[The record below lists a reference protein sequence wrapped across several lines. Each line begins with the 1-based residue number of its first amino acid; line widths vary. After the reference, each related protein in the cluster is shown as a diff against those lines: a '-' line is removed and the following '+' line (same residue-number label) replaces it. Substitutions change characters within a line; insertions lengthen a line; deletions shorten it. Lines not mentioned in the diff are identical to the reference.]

1 MKIGIVANVN
11 YNEDHILDK
20 LVVETN
26 ENGLLSEINIE
37 NLPKERLFLGDLVY
51 VNEDSVTRV
60 NDDLSLDDKSIVNEL
75 YLLKKQYLKRFKEI
89 ISSLEHQAIKQD
101 HLDKPIRLIKR
112 SIELQKFLV
121 EKCLEKLNGDKT
133 FIKNWEE
140 LAKLPANEKY
150 KIVMNGDGCSGHI
163 VPVDDNVELKM
174 GINWI
179 YLTSHTFYGPNYE
192 ESTKLLN
199 KFGFNVQLDKLDK
212 EKEEM
217 KTITR

>member
-37 NLPKERLFLGDLVY
+37 NLPKERLFLGDIVY
-51 VNEDSVTRV
+51 VIDGNVKLINE
-60 NDDLSLDDKSIVNEL
+60 SLNFNERKELNQL
-75 YLLKKQYLKRFKEI
+75 YLLKNQTLNNYKEI

-121 EKCLEKLNGDKT
+121 EKCIEKLNGDKT

-179 YLTSHTFYGPNYE
+179 YLTTHTFYGPNYE

-199 KFGFNVQLDKLDK
+199 KFGFNVQLDNWDK

>member
-37 NLPKERLFLGDLVY
+37 NLPKERLFLGDIVY
-51 VNEDSVTRV
+51 VIDGNVKLINE
-60 NDDLSLDDKSIVNEL
+60 SLNFNERKELNQL
-75 YLLKKQYLKRFKEI
+75 YLLKNQTLNNYKEI

-199 KFGFNVQLDKLDK
+199 KFGFNVQLDNWDK

>member
-37 NLPKERLFLGDLVY
+37 NLPKERLFLGDIVY
-51 VNEDSVTRV
+51 VIDGNVKLINE
-60 NDDLSLDDKSIVNEL
+60 SLNFNERKELNQL
-75 YLLKKQYLKRFKEI
+75 YLLKNQTLNNYKEI

-121 EKCLEKLNGDKT
+121 EKCLEKLNGNKT

-199 KFGFNVQLDKLDK
+199 KFGFNVQLDNWDK
-212 EKEEM
+212 EKVEM

>member
-37 NLPKERLFLGDLVY
+37 NLPKERLFLGDIVY
-51 VNEDSVTRV
+51 VIDGNVKLINE
-60 NDDLSLDDKSIVNEL
+60 SLNFNERKELNQL
-75 YLLKKQYLKRFKEI
+75 YLLKNQTLNNYKEI

-179 YLTSHTFYGPNYE
+179 YLTTHTFYGPNYE
-192 ESTKLLN
+192 ESTKLIN
-199 KFGFNVQLDKLDK
+199 KFGFNVQLDNWDK

>member
-37 NLPKERLFLGDLVY
+37 SLPKERLFLGDIVY
-51 VNEDSVTRV
+51 VIDGNVKLINE
-60 NDDLSLDDKSIVNEL
+60 SLNFNERKELNQL
-75 YLLKKQYLKRFKEI
+75 YLLKNQTLNNYKEI

-121 EKCLEKLNGDKT
+121 EKCLEKLNGNKT

-179 YLTSHTFYGPNYE
+179 YLTTHTFYGPNYE

-199 KFGFNVQLDKLDK
+199 KFGFNVQLDNWDK
-212 EKEEM
+212 EKEET

>member
-37 NLPKERLFLGDLVY
+37 NLPKERLFLGDIVY
-51 VNEDSVTRV
+51 VIDGNVKLINE
-60 NDDLSLDDKSIVNEL
+60 SLNFNERKELNQL
-75 YLLKKQYLKRFKEI
+75 YLLKNQTLNNYKEI

-179 YLTSHTFYGPNYE
+179 YLTTHTFYGPNYE

-199 KFGFNVQLDKLDK
+199 KFGFNVQLDNWDK